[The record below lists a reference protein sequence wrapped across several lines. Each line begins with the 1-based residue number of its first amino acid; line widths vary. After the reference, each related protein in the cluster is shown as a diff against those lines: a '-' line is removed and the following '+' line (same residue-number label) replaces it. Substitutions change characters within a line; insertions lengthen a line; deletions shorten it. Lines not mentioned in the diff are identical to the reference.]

1 MHKVYIS
8 EFIKQV
14 QSKGN
19 HKVQC
24 SKFKVQSKSNMREL
38 IKEIWST
45 SKRNKLRT
53 SLTGFAVAWGIFM
66 LIFLLGAGNGLINA
80 QLQQS
85 TRFLA
90 NSMRVFPG
98 ETSKAY
104 KGLKEGRSIT
114 LNDRDILISNETYG
128 QYVDDVGGRLEQYNV
143 NINYGDNYV
152 ASQSLVGV
160 APTHPKIDKTE
171 LIAGRFINEID
182 MKDQRKNVVLSR
194 SQAKELSK
202 DYRSLVGKNVKIS
215 NLNFQVVGIYKDDE
229 SRNNTE
235 AFIAYSTIKTIYAK
249 GDDAGSLEFTIKN
262 LKTQEDNEQFEKN
275 YRASINN
282 NHQAAPDDDR
292 TIWLWNRYMDNIQ
305 MNQGI
310 AIMQTALWIVGLF
323 TLLSGIV
330 GVSNIMLITVKE
342 RTREFGVRKAIGAKP
357 WSILKLI
364 ITESIIITSF
374 FGYIGMVCGVA
385 ANEIMD
391 ATIGHTT
398 VDTGLFKAAMFVNP
412 TVGLGTC
419 IGATI
424 AIVIAG
430 TIAGLI
436 PAIKAARIRPIEALK
451 AEE

>member
-1 MHKVYIS
+1 
-8 EFIKQV
+8 
-14 QSKGN
+14 
-19 HKVQC
+19 
-24 SKFKVQSKSNMREL
+24 MREL

-114 LNDRDILISNETYG
+114 LNDKDILISNKTYG
-128 QYVDDVGGRLEQYNV
+128 QYIDDVGGRLEQYNV

-194 SQAKELSK
+194 SQAKELCK

-229 SRNNTE
+229 SRNNTD
-235 AFIAYSTIKTIYAK
+235 AFTAYSTVKIIYAK

-262 LKTQEDNEQFEKN
+262 LKTKEDNKQFEKN

-292 TIWLWNRYMDNIQ
+292 TIWLWNRYVDNIQ

-424 AIVIAG
+424 TIVIAG

-436 PAIKAARIRPIEALK
+436 PAIKAARIRPIEALR
-451 AEE
+451 AE

>member
-1 MHKVYIS
+1 
-8 EFIKQV
+8 
-14 QSKGN
+14 
-19 HKVQC
+19 
-24 SKFKVQSKSNMREL
+24 MREL

-114 LNDRDILISNETYG
+114 LNDKDILISNKTYG

-182 MKDQRKNVVLSR
+182 MKEQRKNVVLSR
-194 SQAKELSK
+194 SQAKELCK

-262 LKTQEDNEQFEKN
+262 LKTQEDNKQFEKN

-282 NHQAAPDDDR
+282 NHQAAPDDER

-398 VDTGLFKAAMFVNP
+398 IDTGLFKAAMFVNP

-424 AIVIAG
+424 TIVIAG

-436 PAIKAARIRPIEALK
+436 PAIKAARIRPIEALR
-451 AEE
+451 AE

>member
-1 MHKVYIS
+1 
-8 EFIKQV
+8 
-14 QSKGN
+14 
-19 HKVQC
+19 
-24 SKFKVQSKSNMREL
+24 MREL

-114 LNDRDILISNETYG
+114 LNDRDILISNQTYG

-152 ASQSLVGV
+152 VSQSLVGV

-171 LIAGRFINEID
+171 MIAGRFINEID
-182 MKDQRKNVVLSR
+182 MKEQRKNVVLSR
-194 SQAKELSK
+194 SQAKELCK
-202 DYRSLVGKNVKIS
+202 DYRSLMGKNVKIS

-229 SRNNTE
+229 SRNNTD

-436 PAIKAARIRPIEALK
+436 PAIVAARIRPIEALR
-451 AEE
+451 AE

>member
-1 MHKVYIS
+1 
-8 EFIKQV
+8 
-14 QSKGN
+14 
-19 HKVQC
+19 
-24 SKFKVQSKSNMREL
+24 MREL

-114 LNDRDILISNETYG
+114 LNDRDILISNQTYG

-171 LIAGRFINEID
+171 MIAGRFINEID
-182 MKDQRKNVVLSR
+182 MKEQRKNVVLSR

-229 SRNNTE
+229 SRNNTD

-262 LKTQEDNEQFEKN
+262 LKTKEDNEQFEKN

-436 PAIKAARIRPIEALK
+436 PAIKAARIRPIEALR
-451 AEE
+451 AE

>member
-1 MHKVYIS
+1 
-8 EFIKQV
+8 
-14 QSKGN
+14 
-19 HKVQC
+19 
-24 SKFKVQSKSNMREL
+24 MREL

-114 LNDRDILISNETYG
+114 LNDKDILISNKTYG

-282 NHQAAPDDDR
+282 NHQAAPDDER

-398 VDTGLFKAAMFVNP
+398 IDTGLFKAAMFVNP

-436 PAIKAARIRPIEALK
+436 PAIKAARIRPIEALR
-451 AEE
+451 AE

>member
-1 MHKVYIS
+1 MHMNSSLFTLHSSLLS
-8 EFIKQV
+8 EV
-14 QSKGN
+14 
-19 HKVQC
+19 
-24 SKFKVQSKSNMREL
+24 
-38 IKEIWST
+38 WST

-114 LNDRDILISNETYG
+114 LNDKDILISNQTYG

-182 MKDQRKNVVLSR
+182 MKEQRKNVVLSR
-194 SQAKELSK
+194 SQAKELCK
-202 DYRSLVGKNVKIS
+202 DYRSLVGKNVKVN

-235 AFIAYSTIKTIYAK
+235 AFTAYSTVKIIYAK

-262 LKTQEDNEQFEKN
+262 LKTREDNKQFEKN

-282 NHQAAPDDDR
+282 NHQAAPDDER

-310 AIMQTALWIVGLF
+310 AIMQTAPWIVGLF

-412 TVGLGTC
+412 TVGIGTC

-424 AIVIAG
+424 TIVIAG

-436 PAIKAARIRPIEALK
+436 PAIKAARIRPIEALR
-451 AEE
+451 AE

>member
-1 MHKVYIS
+1 
-8 EFIKQV
+8 
-14 QSKGN
+14 
-19 HKVQC
+19 
-24 SKFKVQSKSNMREL
+24 MREL

-114 LNDRDILISNETYG
+114 LNDRDILISNKTYG
-128 QYVDDVGGRLEQYNV
+128 QYVDDVGGRLEQNNL

-194 SQAKELSK
+194 SQAKELCK

-262 LKTQEDNEQFEKN
+262 LKTKEDNKQFEKN

-282 NHQAAPDDDR
+282 NHQAAPDDER

-412 TVGLGTC
+412 TVGIGTC

-424 AIVIAG
+424 TIVIAG
-430 TIAGLI
+430 TIAGVI
-436 PAIKAARIRPIEALK
+436 PAIKAARIRPIEALR
-451 AEE
+451 AE

>member
-1 MHKVYIS
+1 
-8 EFIKQV
+8 
-14 QSKGN
+14 
-19 HKVQC
+19 
-24 SKFKVQSKSNMREL
+24 MREL

-114 LNDRDILISNETYG
+114 LNDKDILISNKTYG

-171 LIAGRFINEID
+171 MIAGRFINEID
-182 MKDQRKNVVLSR
+182 MKELRKNVVLSR
-194 SQAKELSK
+194 SQAKELCK

-235 AFIAYSTIKTIYAK
+235 AFIAYSTVKIIYAK

-262 LKTQEDNEQFEKN
+262 LKTKEDNKQFEKN

-282 NHQAAPDDDR
+282 NHQAAPDDER

-424 AIVIAG
+424 TIVIAG

-436 PAIKAARIRPIEALK
+436 PAIKAARIRPIEALR
-451 AEE
+451 AE

>member
-1 MHKVYIS
+1 
-8 EFIKQV
+8 
-14 QSKGN
+14 
-19 HKVQC
+19 
-24 SKFKVQSKSNMREL
+24 MREL

-98 ETSKAY
+98 ETFKAY

-114 LNDRDILISNETYG
+114 LNDKDILISNKTYG

-182 MKDQRKNVVLSR
+182 MKEQRKNVVLSR
-194 SQAKELSK
+194 SQAKELCK

-424 AIVIAG
+424 TIVIAG

-436 PAIKAARIRPIEALK
+436 PAIKAARIRPIEALR
-451 AEE
+451 AE

>member
-1 MHKVYIS
+1 MNSSLFTLHSSLPS
-8 EFIKQV
+8 EV
-14 QSKGN
+14 
-19 HKVQC
+19 
-24 SKFKVQSKSNMREL
+24 
-38 IKEIWST
+38 WST

-114 LNDRDILISNETYG
+114 LNDRDILISNQTYG
-128 QYVDDVGGRLEQYNV
+128 QYVDDVGGRLEQNNV

-171 LIAGRFINEID
+171 LIDGRFINEID
-182 MKDQRKNVVLSR
+182 MKEQRKNVVLSR
-194 SQAKELSK
+194 SQAKELCK

-229 SRNNTE
+229 SRNNTD

-436 PAIKAARIRPIEALK
+436 PAIKAARIRPIEALR
-451 AEE
+451 AE

>member
-1 MHKVYIS
+1 
-8 EFIKQV
+8 
-14 QSKGN
+14 
-19 HKVQC
+19 
-24 SKFKVQSKSNMREL
+24 MREL

-114 LNDRDILISNETYG
+114 LNDKDILISNKTYG

-182 MKDQRKNVVLSR
+182 MKEQRKNVVLSR
-194 SQAKELSK
+194 SQAKELCK

-229 SRNNTE
+229 SRNNTD

-262 LKTQEDNEQFEKN
+262 LKTREDNKQFEKN

-436 PAIKAARIRPIEALK
+436 PAIKAARIRPIEALR
-451 AEE
+451 AE

>member
-1 MHKVYIS
+1 
-8 EFIKQV
+8 
-14 QSKGN
+14 
-19 HKVQC
+19 
-24 SKFKVQSKSNMREL
+24 MREL

-45 SKRNKLRT
+45 SKRNKFRT

-114 LNDRDILISNETYG
+114 LNDKDILISNKTYG

-182 MKDQRKNVVLSR
+182 MKEQRKNVVLSR

-262 LKTQEDNEQFEKN
+262 LKTKEDNEKFEKN

-282 NHQAAPDDDR
+282 NHQAAPDDER
-292 TIWLWNRYMDNIQ
+292 TIWLWNRYVDNIQ

-412 TVGLGTC
+412 TVGIGTC

-424 AIVIAG
+424 TIVIAG

-436 PAIKAARIRPIEALK
+436 PAIKAARIRPIEALR
-451 AEE
+451 AE

>member
-1 MHKVYIS
+1 MNSSLFTLHSSLLS
-8 EFIKQV
+8 EV
-14 QSKGN
+14 
-19 HKVQC
+19 
-24 SKFKVQSKSNMREL
+24 
-38 IKEIWST
+38 WST

-53 SLTGFAVAWGIFM
+53 TLTGFAVAWGIFM

-114 LNDRDILISNETYG
+114 LNDRDILISNQTYG

-194 SQAKELSK
+194 SQAKELCK

-436 PAIKAARIRPIEALK
+436 PAIKAARIRPIEALR
-451 AEE
+451 AE

>member
-19 HKVQC
+19 HKVQF

-229 SRNNTE
+229 SRNNTD

-262 LKTQEDNEQFEKN
+262 LKTQEDNEQFERN

-412 TVGLGTC
+412 TVGIGTC

-436 PAIKAARIRPIEALK
+436 PAIKAARIRPIEALR
-451 AEE
+451 AE

>member
-1 MHKVYIS
+1 MHMNSSLFTLHSSLLS
-8 EFIKQV
+8 EV
-14 QSKGN
+14 
-19 HKVQC
+19 
-24 SKFKVQSKSNMREL
+24 
-38 IKEIWST
+38 WST

-194 SQAKELSK
+194 SQAKELCK

-262 LKTQEDNEQFEKN
+262 LKTQEDNEKFEKN

-412 TVGLGTC
+412 TVGIGTC

-436 PAIKAARIRPIEALK
+436 PAIKAARIRPIEALR
-451 AEE
+451 AE

>member
-1 MHKVYIS
+1 MHMNSSLFTLHSSLLS
-8 EFIKQV
+8 EV
-14 QSKGN
+14 
-19 HKVQC
+19 
-24 SKFKVQSKSNMREL
+24 
-38 IKEIWST
+38 WST

-114 LNDRDILISNETYG
+114 LNDKDILISNKTYG

-194 SQAKELSK
+194 SQAKELCK

-229 SRNNTE
+229 SRNNTD

-262 LKTQEDNEQFEKN
+262 LKTKEDNEKFEKN

-424 AIVIAG
+424 TIVIAG

-436 PAIKAARIRPIEALK
+436 PAIKAARIRPIEALR
-451 AEE
+451 AE

>member
-1 MHKVYIS
+1 
-8 EFIKQV
+8 
-14 QSKGN
+14 
-19 HKVQC
+19 
-24 SKFKVQSKSNMREL
+24 MREL

-114 LNDRDILISNETYG
+114 LNDKDILISNKTYG
-128 QYVDDVGGRLEQYNV
+128 QYVDDVGGRLEQYNL

-171 LIAGRFINEID
+171 MIAGRFINEID
-182 MKDQRKNVVLSR
+182 MKEQRKNVVLSR
-194 SQAKELSK
+194 SQAKELCK

-235 AFIAYSTIKTIYAK
+235 AFIAYSTVKIIYAK

-262 LKTQEDNEQFEKN
+262 LKTREDNKQFEKN

-282 NHQAAPDDDR
+282 NHQAAPDDER

-424 AIVIAG
+424 TIVIAG

-436 PAIKAARIRPIEALK
+436 PAIKAARIRPIEALR
-451 AEE
+451 AE

>member
-1 MHKVYIS
+1 
-8 EFIKQV
+8 
-14 QSKGN
+14 
-19 HKVQC
+19 
-24 SKFKVQSKSNMREL
+24 MREL

-114 LNDRDILISNETYG
+114 LNDKDILISNKTYG

-262 LKTQEDNEQFEKN
+262 LKTKEDNEQFEKN

-282 NHQAAPDDDR
+282 NHQAAPDDER

-398 VDTGLFKAAMFVNP
+398 IDTGLFKAAMFVNP

-424 AIVIAG
+424 TIVIAG
-430 TIAGLI
+430 TIAGVI
-436 PAIKAARIRPIEALK
+436 PAIKAARIRPIEALR
-451 AEE
+451 AE

>member
-1 MHKVYIS
+1 MHINSSRFALHSSLLS
-8 EFIKQV
+8 EV
-14 QSKGN
+14 
-19 HKVQC
+19 
-24 SKFKVQSKSNMREL
+24 
-38 IKEIWST
+38 WST

-53 SLTGFAVAWGIFM
+53 TLTGFAVAWGIFM

-114 LNDRDILISNETYG
+114 LNDRDILISNQTYG

-182 MKDQRKNVVLSR
+182 MKEQRKNVVLSR
-194 SQAKELSK
+194 SQAKELCK

-424 AIVIAG
+424 TIVIAG

-436 PAIKAARIRPIEALK
+436 PAIKAARIRPIEALR
-451 AEE
+451 AE

>member
-1 MHKVYIS
+1 
-8 EFIKQV
+8 
-14 QSKGN
+14 
-19 HKVQC
+19 
-24 SKFKVQSKSNMREL
+24 MREL

-114 LNDRDILISNETYG
+114 LNDKDILISNETYG

-143 NINYGDNYV
+143 NINYGNNYV

-171 LIAGRFINEID
+171 MIAGRFINEID
-182 MKDQRKNVVLSR
+182 MKEQRKNVVLSR
-194 SQAKELSK
+194 SQAKELCK

-235 AFIAYSTIKTIYAK
+235 TFIAYSTIKTIYAK

-262 LKTQEDNEQFEKN
+262 LKTKEDNKQFEKN

-282 NHQAAPDDDR
+282 NHQAAPDDER

-424 AIVIAG
+424 TIVIAG

-436 PAIKAARIRPIEALK
+436 PAIKAARIRPIEALR
-451 AEE
+451 AE

>member
-1 MHKVYIS
+1 
-8 EFIKQV
+8 
-14 QSKGN
+14 
-19 HKVQC
+19 
-24 SKFKVQSKSNMREL
+24 MREL

-114 LNDRDILISNETYG
+114 LNDRDILISNQTYG

-182 MKDQRKNVVLSR
+182 MKDQRKNVMLSR
-194 SQAKELSK
+194 SQAKELCK

-262 LKTQEDNEQFEKN
+262 LKTKEDNKQFEKN

-282 NHQAAPDDDR
+282 NHQAAPDDER

-424 AIVIAG
+424 TIVIAG

-436 PAIKAARIRPIEALK
+436 PAIKAARIRPIEALR
-451 AEE
+451 AE

>member
-1 MHKVYIS
+1 
-8 EFIKQV
+8 
-14 QSKGN
+14 
-19 HKVQC
+19 
-24 SKFKVQSKSNMREL
+24 MREL

-90 NSMRVFPG
+90 NSMRVYPG

-114 LNDRDILISNETYG
+114 LNDRDILISNQTYG
-128 QYVDDVGGRLEQYNV
+128 QYVDDVGGRLEQNNV

-171 LIAGRFINEID
+171 MIAGRFINEID
-182 MKDQRKNVVLSR
+182 MKEQRKNVVLSR
-194 SQAKELSK
+194 SQAKELCK

-229 SRNNTE
+229 SRNNTD

-282 NHQAAPDDDR
+282 NHQAAPDDER

-412 TVGLGTC
+412 TVGIGTC

-436 PAIKAARIRPIEALK
+436 PAIKAARIRPIEALR
-451 AEE
+451 AE